1 MILRLHF
8 TFQTDRHINVEDDE
22 SDTSSTISN
31 NDVDVKEALRSSI
44 SLNLK
49 SKFQK
54 GLSLFNFKLVFG
66 TSLVEFSDH
75 SYLIPSNVF
84 YIAFIRET
92 LNPSCIFLFF

>member
-84 YIAFIRET
+84 HITFTRET
-92 LNPSCIFLFF
+92 LKSSKQLILL